1 MRPNV
6 NVEKIIQCQT
16 TKALDPQSPCSSGT
30 GKVKGEVNSPIKE
43 VRNSVSVSAENP
55 PSLKKSE
62 DGDSRNNRQIK
73 DKATE
78 PYQGFVVHLSING
91 KIFSQPIPGAC

>member
-1 MRPNV
+1 MNV
-6 NVEKIIQCQT
+6 GKTIQCQT
-16 TKALDPQSPCSSGT
+16 TKALNPRSPCSSGT
-30 GKVKGEVNSPIKE
+30 GKVKGEVNSLIKE
-43 VRNSVSVSAENP
+43 VRNSVSISAESP

-62 DGDSRNNRQIK
+62 DRDSRNNSQIK

-78 PYQGFVVHLSING
+78 PNQGFVVHLSIDG